1 MELRHLRDFV
11 AVAEELSFTRAA
23 QKLHVAQPSLTVQ
36 IKLLEEELGV
46 RLLDRGKGR
55 VSLTDEGRSFLADTK
70 RVLALSAES
79 VEAVRHRNPRETEQ
93 LKIGYVT
100 SLHYHLLPA
109 TLDAFHRAYPD
120 VALNL
125 FDMTPAEQLE
135 ALEAVKIDLGFIGL
149 RESLREANLAGEC
162 VARYETLVAVSHK
175 SPLSKKPRIDLK
187 DIERVFL
194 VGMSERAYPGWQ
206 DAVNSSLS
214 LAGLAAPRT
223 LQEADGVQAML
234 GIVASGMGVALLP
247 EHIKFQRYS
256 GVRFRPLSQPLKVK
270 SWIAWRPD
278 NRSKP
283 LNQYI
288 RIVKG
293 ALG

>member
-1 MELRHLRDFV
+1 
-11 AVAEELSFTRAA
+11 
-23 QKLHVAQPSLTVQ
+23 
-36 IKLLEEELGV
+36 
-46 RLLDRGKGR
+46 
-55 VSLTDEGRSFLADTK
+55 
-70 RVLALSAES
+70 
-79 VEAVRHRNPRETEQ
+79 
-93 LKIGYVT
+93 
-100 SLHYHLLPA
+100 
-109 TLDAFHRAYPD
+109 
-120 VALNL
+120 
-125 FDMTPAEQLE
+125 MTPAEQLE

-149 RESLREANLAGEC
+149 RESLSEPNLAGEC
-162 VARYETLVAVSHK
+162 VARYETLVAVSDK
-175 SPLSKKPRIDLK
+175 SPLSKKRRIDLK

-194 VGMSERAYPGWQ
+194 VGMSESAYPGWQ

-214 LAGLAAPRT
+214 VVGLAAPRS

-234 GIVASGMGVALLP
+234 SIVASGMGVALLP

-283 LNQYI
+283 LDQYI
-288 RIVKG
+288 RIVKE

>member
-11 AVAEELSFTRAA
+11 AVAEELNFTRAA

-46 RLLDRGKGR
+46 RLLVRGKGR
-55 VSLTDEGRSFLADTK
+55 VSLTDEGRSFLVDAK

-79 VEAVRHRNPRETEQ
+79 MERVRQRNPRKTEQ

-100 SLHYHLLPA
+100 SLHYHLFPV
-109 TLDAFHRAYPD
+109 TLDAFHRAYPE

-149 RESLREANLAGEC
+149 RESLSEANLAGEC
-162 VARYETLVAVSHK
+162 VARYEALVAVSDK

-187 DIERVFL
+187 DIEGVFL

-214 LAGLAAPRT
+214 VAGLAAPRS

-256 GVRFRPLSQPLKVK
+256 GVRFRPLSQPLTVK
-270 SWIAWRPD
+270 SWIAWRLD

-283 LNQYI
+283 LHQYV
-288 RIVKG
+288 RIVKE

>member
-23 QKLHVAQPSLTVQ
+23 QKLHLAQPSLTVQ

-46 RLLDRGKGR
+46 RLLLRGKGR
-55 VSLTDEGRSFLADTK
+55 VLLTDEGRSFLADAK

-79 VEAVRHRNPRETEQ
+79 VEAVRQRNPRKTEQ

-109 TLDAFHRAYPD
+109 TLDAFHRAYPE

-149 RESLREANLAGEC
+149 RESLSEPNLAGEC
-162 VARYETLVAVSHK
+162 VARYETLVAVSDK
-175 SPLSKKPRIDLK
+175 SPLSKKRRIDLK

-194 VGMSERAYPGWQ
+194 VGMSESAYPGWQ

-214 LAGLAAPRT
+214 VVGLAAPRS

-234 GIVASGMGVALLP
+234 SIVASGMGVALLP

-283 LNQYI
+283 LDQYI
-288 RIVKG
+288 RIVKE

>member
-1 MELRHLRDFV
+1 VELRHLRDFV

-23 QKLHVAQPSLTVQ
+23 EKLHLAQPSLTVQ

-46 RLLDRGKGR
+46 RLLLRGKGR
-55 VSLTDEGRSFLADTK
+55 VLLTDEGRSFLADAK

-79 VEAVRHRNPRETEQ
+79 VEAVRQRNPRKTEQ

-109 TLDAFHRAYPD
+109 TLDAFHRAYPE

-149 RESLREANLAGEC
+149 RESLSEPNLAGEC
-162 VARYETLVAVSHK
+162 VARYETLVAVSDK
-175 SPLSKKPRIDLK
+175 SPLSKKRRIDLK

-194 VGMSERAYPGWQ
+194 VGMSESAYPGWQ

-214 LAGLAAPRT
+214 VVGLPAPRS

-234 GIVASGMGVALLP
+234 SIVASGMGVALLP

-256 GVRFRPLSQPLKVK
+256 GVRFRPLSQPPKVK

-283 LNQYI
+283 LDQYI
-288 RIVKG
+288 RIVKE

>member
-1 MELRHLRDFV
+1 VELRHLRDFV
-11 AVAEELSFTRAA
+11 AVAEELNFTRAA

-46 RLLDRGKGR
+46 RLLVRGKGR
-55 VSLTDEGRSFLADTK
+55 VSLTDEGRSFLVDAK

-79 VEAVRHRNPRETEQ
+79 VERVRQRNPRKTEQ

-100 SLHYHLLPA
+100 SLHYHLFPV
-109 TLDAFHRAYPD
+109 TLDAFHRAYPE

-149 RESLREANLAGEC
+149 RESLSEANLAGEC
-162 VARYETLVAVSHK
+162 VARYEALVAVSDK

-187 DIERVFL
+187 DIEGVFL

-214 LAGLAAPRT
+214 VAGLAAPRS

-256 GVRFRPLSQPLKVK
+256 GVRFRPLSQPLTVK
-270 SWIAWRPD
+270 SWIAWRLD

-283 LNQYI
+283 LHQYV
-288 RIVKG
+288 RIVKE